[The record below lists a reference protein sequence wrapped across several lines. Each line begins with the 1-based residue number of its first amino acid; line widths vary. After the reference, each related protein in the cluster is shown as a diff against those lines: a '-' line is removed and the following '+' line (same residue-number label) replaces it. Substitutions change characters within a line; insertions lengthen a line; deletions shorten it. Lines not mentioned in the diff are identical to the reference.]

1 MKKYGGYSNKDRK
14 KYLCKGNLIIK
25 ERFTDNEK
33 DYLKKD
39 IIYTIIE
46 IFPNLKYI
54 HKKNIQKYSKNVIFS
69 LLQSIYT
76 NYLNNIDKIIYIQ
89 RYIKENNIKKLNKL
103 RGPGYL
109 NNKLCKNHEDFLYM
123 IQIETSDKNYFYSYI
138 DPNKHIWYFDIR
150 SIYKL
155 LKSNKDNPYTRDPFP
170 KLVYEQVIKLIKYL
184 KKQNIDVNIEEYKPK
199 DMKEVVKRK
208 LIDLSV
214 NISQSGYSFN
224 KEWIEN
230 LNIHK
235 LIHLYKLLEDM
246 WNFRAQMTIEQKK
259 IIIPPTGIIF
269 NYPIRNLYKLSWE
282 KIANIIID
290 DINKFENSIEE
301 GNQKLGYIYL
311 IACLSDIHIECYQN
325 NNWVHWL

>member
-290 DINKFENSIEE
+290 DINKFENSIDES
-301 GNQKLGYIYL
+301 NRTLGYIYL
-311 IACLSDIHIECYQN
+311 IVCLSDIKLFSAISF
-325 NNWVHWL
+325 WFIL